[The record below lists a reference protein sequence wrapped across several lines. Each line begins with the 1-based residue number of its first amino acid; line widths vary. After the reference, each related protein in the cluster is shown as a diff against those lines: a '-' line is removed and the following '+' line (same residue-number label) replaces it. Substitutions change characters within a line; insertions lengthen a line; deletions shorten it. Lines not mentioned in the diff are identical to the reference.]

1 MTIRDL
7 LPRAGVVHVDVVT
20 CSVTSKSALRI
31 GSDVVDGAAAAAA
44 AAGKISSHRDL
55 VLSANPDNRFLP
67 WAVEEGGRLGADA
80 EALVDTLIRAGC
92 PDPASRRA
100 AKTYW
105 MRALAV
111 TTARGVA
118 RVLQRRRLPTPRL
131 PSNADAPGRP
141 SAASLAHLAHIMCV
155 YDMKLKHHA
164 DGPHQ
169 RRRFIGACD
178 LADWVR

>member
-1 MTIRDL
+1 M
-7 LPRAGVVHVDVVT
+7 
-20 CSVTSKSALRI
+20 
-31 GSDVVDGAAAAAA
+31 
-44 AAGKISSHRDL
+44 
-55 VLSANPDNRFLP
+55 
-67 WAVEEGGRLGADA
+67 EEGGRLGADA

-141 SAASLAHLAHIMCV
+141 SAASLAHLAHITTPL
-155 YDMKLKHHA
+155 DH
-164 DGPHQ
+164 
-169 RRRFIGACD
+169 
-178 LADWVR
+178 LADAATLAPTTAEDPFYSSTTTSPMQSAAAMVGA